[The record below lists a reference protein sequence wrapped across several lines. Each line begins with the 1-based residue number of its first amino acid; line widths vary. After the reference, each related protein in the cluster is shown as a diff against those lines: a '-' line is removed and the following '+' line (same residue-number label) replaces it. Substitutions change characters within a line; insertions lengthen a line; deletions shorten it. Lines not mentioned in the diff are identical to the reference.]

1 MASARHGLSELTL
14 DIDLTSSAASNTTLM
29 ILLDVGVEFAK
40 ENRMV
45 TASPLNAMGLPACL
59 SRSVAL
65 SRLHLAYVALQE
77 IVEEG
82 SDHRHSS
89 DPSQRFPAR

>member
-40 ENRMV
+40 EKQDGN
-45 TASPLNAMGLPACL
+45 G
-59 SRSVAL
+59 
-65 SRLHLAYVALQE
+65 E
-77 IVEEG
+77 FIE
-82 SDHRHSS
+82 RHG
-89 DPSQRFPAR
+89 P